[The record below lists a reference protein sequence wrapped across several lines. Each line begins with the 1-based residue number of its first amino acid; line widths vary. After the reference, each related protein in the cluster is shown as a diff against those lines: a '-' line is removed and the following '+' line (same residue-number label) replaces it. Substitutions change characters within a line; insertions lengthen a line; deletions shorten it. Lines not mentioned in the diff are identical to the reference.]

1 MNCKIY
7 LLILL
12 VTLSSSCQNKQPE
25 TKTVAKTDTKCLKL
39 FQKYREKFVTSEKD
53 SARDY
58 IESAMKCA
66 PENKNYINNAIQLY
80 IKIGS
85 YENAITQIEKL
96 KSDGSDI
103 SLDFMIS
110 VLKLKMNVPSIDN
123 DLRKIYGQYKNNKQL
138 TSSNLIYKIAL
149 DNYFN
154 DRNYALNQLKEYRKV
169 YITEY
174 DVQNLDAAESLVKS
188 LGKKEVLFALF
199 NIKD

>member
-1 MNCKIY
+1 
-7 LLILL
+7 
-12 VTLSSSCQNKQPE
+12 
-25 TKTVAKTDTKCLKL
+25 
-39 FQKYREKFVTSEKD
+39 
-53 SARDY
+53 
-58 IESAMKCA
+58 
-66 PENKNYINNAIQLY
+66 
-80 IKIGS
+80 
-85 YENAITQIEKL
+85 
-96 KSDGSDI
+96 
-103 SLDFMIS
+103 
-110 VLKLKMNVPSIDN
+110 MNVPSIDN